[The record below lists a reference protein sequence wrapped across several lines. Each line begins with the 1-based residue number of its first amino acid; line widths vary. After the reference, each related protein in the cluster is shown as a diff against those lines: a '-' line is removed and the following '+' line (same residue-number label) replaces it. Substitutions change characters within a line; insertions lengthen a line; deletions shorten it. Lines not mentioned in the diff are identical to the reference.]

1 MKKGSRNR
9 RAFPYQR
16 VARLWAN
23 GRTIREIAERINYLD
38 QGRDDGDECHTMRVW
53 LGRMHR
59 GWRDKHGKLRRL
71 SYRVSRAVV
80 RAAKLRASD

>member
-1 MKKGSRNR
+1 MKR

-23 GRTIREIAERINYLD
+23 GRTIREIAERIGYLD
-38 QGRDDGDECHTMRVW
+38 RGRDDGDECHSMRTW

-59 GWRDKHGKLRRL
+59 GYRDRNGRMTRL
-71 SYRVSRAVV
+71 PYRVSRAVV
-80 RAAKLRASD
+80 RAAKARSN